1 MIGNTLLEFK
11 FVTSF
16 SALGNIN
23 LVPDLL
29 CYKAGLPLKKSKA
42 KGGMKGYANFF
53 FWGGECAIHLPIL
66 KHSVYGH
73 TKGVGGNMFWYN
85 SGTNDLS

>member
-53 FWGGECAIHLPIL
+53 LGVGNVPYTCLFLSTVFMVT
-66 KHSVYGH
+66 K
-73 TKGVGGNMFWYN
+73 KGVTCFGITAEQM
-85 SGTNDLS
+85 T

>member
-16 SALGNIN
+16 SALGNLN

-53 FWGGECAIHLPIL
+53 FGVGNVPYTCLFLSI
-66 KHSVYGH
+66 VFMV
-73 TKGVGGNMFWYN
+73 TQKGVGVTCFGITAEQM
-85 SGTNDLS
+85 T